1 MSNMGF
7 TDPPRDPLSCNRSQ
21 RALQPIGRH
30 PYIIP
35 VQIFFHFSSLF
46 YSPLFHIL
54 QSLGISPNPP
64 KKRTRIEDEDEN
76 MVNRKRRRRR
86 AGCWELRKIQWPI
99 VLMWYLSSELR
110 AERERERGEE
120 IVRGIWAKTEMNKW
134 EEAGKK
140 EIYIKCVYCN
150 HLKRKEHRN
159 IYKYI
164 LYVNIYIFTCIQYKY
179 THICSLIYSYIFVCM

>member
-1 MSNMGF
+1 MQLKSTSPPAYRSPPLHYTC
-7 TDPPRDPLSCNRSQ
+7 TDILPFLLSILFSF
-21 RALQPIGRH
+21 I
-30 PYIIP
+30 PYITIAWN
-35 VQIFFHFSSLF
+35 FSKST
-46 YSPLFHIL
+46 
-54 QSLGISPNPP
+54 Q
-64 KKRTRIEDEDEN
+64 KRTRIEDEDEN

-150 HLKRKEHRN
+150 HLKRKEQT
-159 IYKYI
+159 
-164 LYVNIYIFTCIQYKY
+164 NIYIY
-179 THICSLIYSYIFVCM
+179 IYCM